1 MLGLISPAQNTGCLQ
16 PIRCELA
23 SSTNQTLLTAMVGGW
38 GALRAAVLL
47 AVGGGEVRLG
57 GASAEA
63 NLGAPGRHLRHALLG
78 LQGLGP
84 EG

>member
-1 MLGLISPAQNTGCLQ
+1 
-16 PIRCELA
+16 
-23 SSTNQTLLTAMVGGW
+23 MVGGW